1 MPPANLQT
9 QPPRL
14 QKIEFQRSLESASFA
29 KILIENRSDDVAVS
43 DSISWSW
50 SAVESRV
57 RKDRLSALYIGLG
70 IVTVLAAGAVYLFL
84 LSHEEK
90 KETTTFDPNR
100 PVPDDVTLKRRLKPE
115 QYHVV
120 RENGTE
126 TAFQNEFW
134 ENERA
139 GIYVD
144 IITGEPLFTSLDKFD
159 GGTGRPSSPN
169 QSQRSLGREGGQF
182 KRDMQRTDVRAKRS
196 DAHLG
201 HLLPDPTSPTG
212 KRYAVKSAA
221 LRFIRSEQMKDQG
234 YEEFLSFVEKK

>member
-1 MPPANLQT
+1 MNGDRIT
-9 QPPRL
+9 SR
-14 QKIEFQRSLESASFA
+14 ITSEERSTLSF
-29 KILIENRSDDVAVS
+29 
-43 DSISWSW
+43 
-50 SAVESRV
+50 
-57 RKDRLSALYIGLG
+57 YIGLG
-70 IVTVLAAGAVYLFL
+70 IFVVLAAGAIYLFL

-144 IITGEPLFTSLDKFD
+144 IITGEPLFSSVDKFD
-159 GGTGRPSSPN
+159 GGTGRPSFTKPISN
-169 QSQRSLGREGGQF
+169 DLLVEKEDNSNG
-182 KRDMQRTDVRAKRS
+182 MQRIDVRAKRS

-201 HLLPDPTSPTG
+201 HLFPDPTSPTG
-212 KRYAVKSAA
+212 KRYAVESAA
-221 LRFIRSEQMKDQG
+221 LRFILSEQMKDQG
-234 YEEFLSFVEKK
+234 YEKFLPFVEKK